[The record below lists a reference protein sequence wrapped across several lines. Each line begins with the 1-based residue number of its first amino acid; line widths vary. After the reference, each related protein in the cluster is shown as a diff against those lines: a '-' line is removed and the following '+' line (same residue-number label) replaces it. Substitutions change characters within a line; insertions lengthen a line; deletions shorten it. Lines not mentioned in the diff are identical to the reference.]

1 MSGTAAMTIA
11 ACVAGLVFGVALIWY
26 LVARGSHATT
36 LEKADFDEA
45 YDELVAKG
53 EITDPDRERAWRDF
67 NARQLTDERERLR
80 WEEAAE
86 E

>member
-1 MSGTAAMTIA
+1 MAAMTIA
-11 ACVAGLVFGVALIWY
+11 ASVAGLVFGVALIWY

-36 LEKADFDEA
+36 LGEADFDEA
-45 YDELVAKG
+45 YDDLVAKG

-67 NARQLTDERERLR
+67 NARQIADERERLR